1 MSAVL
6 IAADGESRS
15 PYCAAMGGRYNMAG
29 ATLLGHGQDGR
40 SFFGEERH

>member
-6 IAADGESRS
+6 MVADGESRS
-15 PYCAAMGGRYNMAG
+15 TYCAATGGRYNMAG

-40 SFFGEERH
+40 SFLGEERH